1 MHYTIREIITLK
13 QQHNTT
19 TYLHA
24 YLNYPS
30 AIRSSRL
37 PIHYRNSTSRTNS
50 CISSL
55 RTNSCISSSRTNS
68 CISSSRINS
77 CISSSRTN
85 SCISSSRINSC
96 ISTIQYSALH
106 NLCNHYSYFNNNYSQ
121 LLHSLTYNVKSSNR
135 ILIHYLVYKSHKLYL
150 LSSHCSDL
158 THNNNT
164 TITLTVIYNTSNMHS

>member
-77 CISSSRTN
+77 CISR
-85 SCISSSRINSC
+85 SRINSC
-96 ISTIQYSALH
+96 ISTIHYSALH

-121 LLHSLTYNVKSSNR
+121 LLHSLTYNDKSSNR
-135 ILIHYLVYKSHKLYL
+135 ILIHCLVYKITQTL
-150 LSSHCSDL
+150 LTLEPLLLPSSQ
-158 THNNNT
+158 
-164 TITLTVIYNTSNMHS
+164 